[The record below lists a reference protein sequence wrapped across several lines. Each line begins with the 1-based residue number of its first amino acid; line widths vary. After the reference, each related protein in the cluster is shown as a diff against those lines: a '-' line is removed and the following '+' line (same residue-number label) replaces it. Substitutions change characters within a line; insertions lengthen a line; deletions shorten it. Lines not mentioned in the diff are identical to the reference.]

1 MRILFVEDDAALCA
15 ALKIHLEKSGYTVD
29 ICQNGNDALF
39 YALQNVYDVMLLD
52 RMLPE
57 LDGLTLLQTIRSKGI
72 QTPVIMA
79 TAMDTVSDRILGL
92 DCGADDYLVK
102 PFDVQELLARIR
114 ALVRRPGAMIAS
126 ETIHFKDLTLDTGKQ
141 ELSCEKTV
149 SLSKKESTL
158 LEYFIR
164 HSEQTLSRSLLLA
177 YVWGPDSE
185 IEEGNLDNYIY
196 FLRKRL
202 RTVKSNVKIKTI
214 HGIGYRLEAIHVL

>member
-1 MRILFVEDDAALCA
+1 MRILLVEDDAALCA
-15 ALKIHLEKSGYTVD
+15 ALKIHLEKADYTVD
-29 ICQNGNDALF
+29 ICENGNDALF
-39 YALQNVYDVMLLD
+39 YALQNAYDVILLD

-72 QTPVIMA
+72 QTPVILA
-79 TAMDTVSDRILGL
+79 TAMDAVSDRILGL

-114 ALVRRPGAMIAS
+114 ALVRRPAS
-126 ETIHFKDLTLDTGKQ
+126 LVTHTEIHYKDLTLDIQKQ
-141 ELSCEKTV
+141 ELTCQKAV
-149 SLSKKESTL
+149 SLSKKETAL
-158 LEYFIR
+158 IEYFIR
-164 HSEQTLSRSLLLA
+164 HYEQTLSRPLLLA

-202 RTVKSNVKIKTI
+202 RTIKSCVVIKTV
-214 HGIGYRLEAIHVL
+214 HGVGYRLEGSHVS